1 MIEAIDKIIDKYA
14 IVFKT
19 VFMHPMIFIGLLV
32 TITIAGTCR
41 YIALMHVSTAKTE
54 KDKKMYA
61 SWARGHTTLEAVV
74 MLVVAYTIIKLTG
87 ANKTD
92 YILNWVV
99 APFIGGLMGIII
111 DNYVF
116 TKFEKENGGIGPIA
130 LLKKYKGSSD
140 TSKDDKKSSDD
151 DQINIVI
158 NNGNSNTDQGES
170 FSRDDDDNTVMSSKD
185 LKVKKFEPI
194 KTEDLET
201 DAGYKITADMLNS
214 LQERQAVAE
223 AALDKFSKDL
233 IKDEETIKLLR
244 RALITDKRNKLKKAI
259 YKLLDQGYATPAQN
273 DTVVEMRKEYM
284 ELLNGKVDHD
294 LESLYNERYSKLG
307 VHEDRRKKNMPV
319 DVDRRKKN

>member
-1 MIEAIDKIIDKYA
+1 MLETIDKMIDKYA
-14 IVFKT
+14 IIFKT
-19 VFMHPMIFIGLLV
+19 VFMHPIILIGLLV
-32 TITIAGTCR
+32 VISIIGTLR
-41 YIALMHVSTAKTE
+41 FVALMHVSTAKTE
-54 KDKKMYA
+54 KDKKIYTG
-61 SWARGHTTLEAVV
+61 WARGHTTLECAVT
-74 MLVVAYTIIKLTG
+74 LVVSYTIIKLTG
-87 ANKTD
+87 ADVNNF
-92 YILNWVV
+92 ILNWVI
-99 APFIGGLMGIII
+99 APFIGGLLGIVI

-116 TKFEKENGGIGPIA
+116 TKFERDNGGIGPIA

-140 TSKDDKKSSDD
+140 SSKDDKKSSDD

-158 NNGNSNTDQGES
+158 HNGNSNNQAES
-170 FSRDDDDNTVMSSKD
+170 FSRDDDDSTVISSKD

-214 LQERQAVAE
+214 LQERQSVAE
-223 AALDKFSKDL
+223 AALEKFSKDL

-244 RALITDKRNKLKKAI
+244 RALITDKRNKLKRVI

-307 VHEDRRKKNMPV
+307 VHEDRRKKSMPV